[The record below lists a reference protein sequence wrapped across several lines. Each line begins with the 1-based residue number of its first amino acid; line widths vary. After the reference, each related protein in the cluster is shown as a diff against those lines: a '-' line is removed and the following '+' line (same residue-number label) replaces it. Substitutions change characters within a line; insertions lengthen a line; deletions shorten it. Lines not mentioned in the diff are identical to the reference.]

1 MEEADR
7 EATAALRPCLA
18 TKAQLKSRAVLRLG
32 ATALTLSKTRCCEGE
47 NWSSQEETGKN
58 LRHTQGTASFLK
70 VTRQVLGRAGK

>member
-1 MEEADR
+1 MK
-7 EATAALRPCLA
+7 LRPFGSFSFHKGLSSY
-18 TKAQLKSRAVLRLG
+18 QLKSRAVLRLG